1 MPVDLL
7 SFDGK
12 ALVPKVTRSTSTL
25 PSLVW
30 EAARL
35 ATMPDLTTASILL
48 AAGSSARMGGEDKL
62 WADLGSEPLVAHP
75 LRTLAAIDAIDVLVL
90 VAPAERHSML
100 RTLAGEAPVD
110 LRVVEGGARRQDSV
124 AAGIAAAPQA
134 DRYLVHDGA
143 RPLISAAL
151 VERLL
156 AAIAEHGAVVP
167 AVPIADTL
175 KHVDAEGR
183 ILGTID
189 RDVTRAVQTPQGFDG
204 ELLRRAHAAGDGQP
218 AADATDDAALVERLD
233 EAVWTVEGDAT
244 NFKVTTP
251 EDLERARAIVAAA
264 TEQGP

>member
-1 MPVDLL
+1 
-7 SFDGK
+7 
-12 ALVPKVTRSTSTL
+12 
-25 PSLVW
+25 
-30 EAARL
+30 
-35 ATMPDLTTASILL
+35 MPDLTTAAILL

-62 WADLGSEPLVAHP
+62 WADLGSEPLVTHP

-100 RTLAGEAPVD
+100 LSLAGEAPVD

-143 RPLISAAL
+143 RPLVSAAL

-175 KHVDAEGR
+175 KHVDADGR

-189 RDVTRAVQTPQGFDG
+189 RDVTRAVQTPQAFDG
-204 ELLRRAHAAGDGQP
+204 DLLRRAHAAGDGADGQP
-218 AADATDDAALVERLD
+218 AADATDDAALVERLG

-251 EDLERARAIVAAA
+251 EDLERARAIVDTAAG
-264 TEQGP
+264 EGL